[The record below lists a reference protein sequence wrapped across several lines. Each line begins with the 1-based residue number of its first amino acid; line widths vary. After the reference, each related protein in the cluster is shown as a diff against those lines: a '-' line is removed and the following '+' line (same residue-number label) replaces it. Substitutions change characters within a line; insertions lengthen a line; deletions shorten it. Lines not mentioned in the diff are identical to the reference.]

1 MACVV
6 VGDAVVAAHLLH
18 VGRAVH
24 LGARGVLRRAKR
36 PLHRSH
42 PLVPGQWIT
51 EIQTIFYDQRFKSIS
66 LLIRT
71 RR

>member
-1 MACVV
+1 MAGVV

-51 EIQTIFYDQRFKSIS
+51 EITNNLLSTINVSKA
-66 LLIRT
+66 T
-71 RR
+71 HC

>member
-1 MACVV
+1 MAGVV

-42 PLVPGQWIT
+42 PLVPGQWVT
-51 EIQTIFYDQRFKSIS
+51 EIQTIFCLQ
-66 LLIRT
+66 
-71 RR
+71 

>member
-1 MACVV
+1 MAGVV

-42 PLVPGQWIT
+42 PLVPGQWISNVT
-51 EIQTIFYDQRFKSIS
+51 NINVSKLKHAGIAT
-66 LLIRT
+66 T
-71 RR
+71 R

>member
-51 EIQTIFYDQRFKSIS
+51 EITNNLLSTINVSKA
-66 LLIRT
+66 T
-71 RR
+71 HC

>member
-18 VGRAVH
+18 VGGAVH
-24 LGARGVLRRAKR
+24 FGARGVLRRAKR

-51 EIQTIFYDQRFKSIS
+51 EIHESSVYDQRFKS
-66 LLIRT
+66 
-71 RR
+71 